1 MNERNELLIADIQT
15 SAGEM
20 LKLLDAIKEMTK
32 GSVAAGLVD
41 LALIRAVEL
50 ENDVSNLADEI
61 MESVS

>member
-1 MNERNELLIADIQT
+1 MNERNELLVADIQT
-15 SAGEM
+15 NAGEM